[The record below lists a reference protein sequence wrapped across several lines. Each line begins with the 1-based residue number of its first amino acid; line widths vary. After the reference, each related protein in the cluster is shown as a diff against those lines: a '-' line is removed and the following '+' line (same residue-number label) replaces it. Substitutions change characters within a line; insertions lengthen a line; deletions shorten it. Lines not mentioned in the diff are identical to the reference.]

1 MSLMKKI
8 DIEKITL
15 NICVGQPG
23 DNLDKSIKL
32 LNKITNCKP
41 IQTKAKKRIP
51 TWSIRPGLAIG
62 CKVTLRGKKAK
73 DLLKRLLDSKNNIL
87 NENNFYDQC
96 NLSFGIPEY
105 IDIPGVEYDSSI
117 GIIGLEVAITIKRPG
132 FRIKNR
138 KIKTKSIPKK
148 HKISRQE
155 AIDYMKNE
163 FKINIGG

>member
-1 MSLMKKI
+1 MKKI

-87 NENNFYDQC
+87 NENNFDDQG

-117 GIIGLEVAITIKRPG
+117 GIIGLEVAITLKRPG

>member
-1 MSLMKKI
+1 MNIMQKI

-62 CKVTLRGKKAK
+62 CKVTLRGQKAK
-73 DLLKRLLDSKNNIL
+73 DLLKRLLISKDNKL
-87 NENNFYDQC
+87 SEKNFDNQG
-96 NLSFGIPEY
+96 NLSFGILEY
-105 IDIPGVEYDSSI
+105 IDVPGVEYDASI
-117 GIIGLEVAITIKRPG
+117 GIIGFEVAITLKRPG
-132 FRIKNR
+132 FRIKDR
-138 KIKTKSIPKK
+138 KIKPKSISKK
-148 HKISRQE
+148 HKISKQE
-155 AIDYMKNE
+155 GMDYMKNE

>member
-1 MSLMKKI
+1 MNPMQKI

-23 DNLDKSIKL
+23 DNLDKAIKL
-32 LNKITNCKP
+32 LNKITGCKP

-62 CKVTLRGKKAK
+62 CKVTIRSQKAK
-73 DLLKRLLDSKNNIL
+73 ELLKRLLTSKNDKL
-87 NENNFYDQC
+87 NESNFDNQG

-105 IDIPGVEYDSSI
+105 IDIPGIEYDASI
-117 GIIGLEVAITIKRPG
+117 GIIGFEVAITLKRSG

-138 KIKTKSIPKK
+138 KIKSKLISKK
-148 HKISRQE
+148 HQISKQE

-163 FKINIGG
+163 FKTNIGG